1 MALCSK
7 WQKGKSLSAWIK
19 AVKKQRA
26 VNYVTLVC
34 SLCVRHRQIVT
45 KGLSAAHSIF
55 VLLKHTYKPKQVKKL
70 SLITS
75 WVSVW
80 TQSSYYW
87 CLPKI
92 SLLFHLAGSSLC
104 PYGLCSLISIF
115 ARLDLLITLLTPTT
129 VSLVIVSQSID
140 VENENELVIKAFR
153 EEIKMKLSSRCQ
165 FLALKSHHFECII
178 LLASFLSCILIQI
191 V

>member
-1 MALCSK
+1 M
-7 WQKGKSLSAWIK
+7 
-19 AVKKQRA
+19 
-26 VNYVTLVC
+26 
-34 SLCVRHRQIVT
+34 RHRQIVT

-129 VSLVIVSQSID
+129 VSLVNVSQSID

-153 EEIKMKLSSRCQ
+153 EEIRMKLSSRCQ
-165 FLALKSHHFECII
+165 FLASKAIHFECII